1 MGKGGYGKA
10 WSRRQPWQQN
20 HRTWSGKGGW
30 QKWDGH
36 DHGHHSNHYSEAH
49 QSSLNQLCA
58 GVVSSAWDGVCS
70 GVASAAWKAVEGT
83 AGLFMKSCQ
92 NDKQAVKQTAQG
104 MMACL
109 AGKAEEPQN
118 AVDMPAEEPSDQ
130 KGEQKLVLSILE
142 LQKEQMQQQSL
153 LQKQLFDMCNAEAE
167 KPPSAPK
174 SARQK
179 ATTNGSNS
187 RNSSGGKSKAA
198 TSSPSASAP
207 SEKPTRRRVRGGAS
221 AAKKPTRKTGRAA
234 AKPKAS
240 KTACK
245 TKGKTT
251 E

>member
-49 QSSLNQLCA
+49 KSSLNQLCA

-70 GVASAAWKAVEGT
+70 GVASAAWKAVERT

-92 NDKQAVKQTAQG
+92 NDKQAVKQTAHG

-153 LQKQLFDMCNAEAE
+153 LQKQLFDMCNAKAE

-187 RNSSGGKSKAA
+187 RNSSSGKSKAA

-221 AAKKPTRKTGRAA
+221 AAKKPTRKTGRTA